1 MPIEYDKLTRIQ
13 KTAAFLITIGL
24 DSAAEVMKHLENSQ
38 LELICREIATLQ
50 VIEPGVQ
57 KEIVKEFAGV
67 ISEGIGTALGGIGYA
82 QAALDRAKG
91 GFAAS
96 AILNRSSPGPRSGV
110 GEEIRQM
117 EGRQVLNL
125 VKAEQPQTVAFILS
139 CMDIPKA
146 AELLKML
153 GPEMREEVIERLGGM
168 EGTSPDSIQ
177 KVSKNLYR
185 RFDRRA
191 MQQGVH
197 QSGGAAACAG
207 ILNAMDKESRKTLL
221 VKLEER
227 NAELGAAIRKIV
239 FSFEDIVRLSQ
250 ADRQRVMREVD
261 TADLVPALKSV
272 KLAVSEAVLS
282 CMSKRAAES
291 LREEIDMLP
300 TPRAKDVDA
309 AQDRIIAVI
318 RRLEEAEEITLD
330 TEEETASA

>member
-1 MPIEYDKLTRIQ
+1 
-13 KTAAFLITIGL
+13 
-24 DSAAEVMKHLENSQ
+24 
-38 LELICREIATLQ
+38 
-50 VIEPGVQ
+50 
-57 KEIVKEFAGV
+57 
-67 ISEGIGTALGGIGYA
+67 
-82 QAALDRAKG
+82 
-91 GFAAS
+91 
-96 AILNRSSPGPRSGV
+96 
-110 GEEIRQM
+110 
-117 EGRQVLNL
+117 
-125 VKAEQPQTVAFILS
+125 
-139 CMDIPKA
+139 
-146 AELLKML
+146 
-153 GPEMREEVIERLGGM
+153 
-168 EGTSPDSIQ
+168 
-177 KVSKNLYR
+177 
-185 RFDRRA
+185 

-197 QSGGAAACAG
+197 QAGGAAACAG

-330 TEEETASA
+330 TGEETASA

>member
-1 MPIEYDKLTRIQ
+1 
-13 KTAAFLITIGL
+13 
-24 DSAAEVMKHLENSQ
+24 
-38 LELICREIATLQ
+38 
-50 VIEPGVQ
+50 
-57 KEIVKEFAGV
+57 
-67 ISEGIGTALGGIGYA
+67 
-82 QAALDRAKG
+82 
-91 GFAAS
+91 
-96 AILNRSSPGPRSGV
+96 
-110 GEEIRQM
+110 M

-153 GPEMREEVIERLGGM
+153 TPEVREEVVERLGGM
-168 EGTSPDSIQ
+168 EATSPDSIQ
-177 KVSKNLYR
+177 KVSQNLYR

-191 MQQGVH
+191 MEQGVH
-197 QSGGAAACAG
+197 QSGGVSACAG

-221 VKLEER
+221 TRIEER
-227 NAELGAAIRKIV
+227 NATLGAAIRKIV
-239 FSFEDIVRLSQ
+239 FSFEDIARLSQ

-261 TADLVPALKSV
+261 STDLVPALKSV

-291 LREEIDMLP
+291 LREEIDMLA
-300 TPRAKDVDA
+300 TPRAKDVEA

-330 TEEETASA
+330 SEEEKASA

>member
-1 MPIEYDKLTRIQ
+1 MTIEYDKLTRIQ
-13 KTAAFLITIGL
+13 KTAAFLVTIGL
-24 DSAAEVMKHLENSQ
+24 DSASEVMKHLDNSQ

-50 VIEPGVQ
+50 VIDPDLQ
-57 KEIVKEFAGV
+57 KEIVKEFATV
-67 ISEGIGTALGGIGYA
+67 ISDGLGTALGGIGYA

-96 AILNRSSPGPRSGV
+96 AILNRSSPGPRKGV

-125 VKAEQPQTVAFILS
+125 VKAELPQTVAFILS

-146 AELLKML
+146 AELMKML
-153 GPEMREEVIERLGGM
+153 GTEMREEVLERLGSM

-177 KVSKNLYR
+177 KVSENLYR

-191 MQQGVH
+191 MEQGVH
-197 QSGGAAACAG
+197 KSGGAAACAG
-207 ILNAMDKESRKTLL
+207 ILNAMDSESRKTLL
-221 VKLEER
+221 MKLEER
-227 NAELGAAIRKIV
+227 NAELGAAVRKIV

-250 ADRQRVMREVD
+250 SDRQRIMREVD

-309 AQDRIIAVI
+309 AQNRIIAVI
-318 RRLEEAEEITLD
+318 RRLEDAEEITLYA
-330 TEEETASA
+330 EEEPASA